1 MKKHALLLLICV
13 LCIVKNST
21 AQTNIS
27 PANTLNTFDQ
37 SNDGTVTGVIIID
50 TDELIFVTPN
60 PAQNYILFNI
70 NTDGKKLIITNSSGI
85 VVKSLSSFTQ
95 VVDVSDLANGTYYFT
110 VIDATNNQKHGSFII
125 QR

>member
-1 MKKHALLLLICV
+1 MKKHALLLLFCL
-13 LCIVKNST
+13 LCILNNSF
-21 AQTNIS
+21 AQTNVS
-27 PANTLNTFDQ
+27 QANTFDQ

-70 NTDGKKLIITNSSGI
+70 NTEGKKLTITNSSGI

-95 VVDVSDLANGTYYFT
+95 VVDVSDLPNGTYYFT
-110 VIDATNNQKHGSFII
+110 VTDATNNQKHGSFII